1 MEFYLRY
8 GQTFPVPAAVAENLL
23 KIASHDQLKVLLYV
37 LCRAETAVTTEQIV
51 SACSVTPDAVEEALV
66 FWKNVNILRTDEAQP
81 VVVLSRGSS
90 VQQEPLQTVSAPAP
104 VPAAPVI
111 PQKKAPVALQVT
123 SSACSMMPGEVAE
136 RIAQNQAIAEMFRVV
151 ETQKGTVLS
160 FTEQKSMIWM
170 NEYLGLQP
178 DLIVMLA
185 AFCIEQGVFQVR
197 YMEQIAVEWQERG
210 VMTHELVQE
219 DIRRRTEAKSYT
231 GKIMQLFDMKRRPT
245 GKQQAYIDKWRSED
259 MPLEL
264 VRIAYEK
271 TRERKDDKL
280 DFPYLDGILQN
291 WKKAGVRT
299 PEQAE
304 AADIAF
310 RSAKAKAAAAA
321 AVAAP
326 AESSIDNN
334 VLDQLMKQI

>member
-37 LCRAETAVTTEQIV
+37 LCRAETAVTTDQIV
-51 SACSVTPDAVEEALV
+51 SACNVTPDAVEDALV

-90 VQQEPLQTVSAPAP
+90 VQQAPLPKVSAPALAP
-104 VPAAPVI
+104 AEPAVP
-111 PQKKAPVALQVT
+111 QRKAPVALQVT

-151 ETQKGTVLS
+151 EQQKGTVLS
-160 FTEQKSMIWM
+160 FAEEKSMIWM

-197 YMEQIAVEWQERG
+197 YMEKIAVEWQERG

-219 DIRRRTEAKSYT
+219 DIRRRTESKSYT
-231 GKIMQLFDMKRRPT
+231 GRVMQIFQMTRRPT
-245 GKQQAYIDKWRSED
+245 EKQQAFIDNWRTEGIS
-259 MPLEL
+259 LEL

-271 TRERKDDKL
+271 TRDNKDDKL
-280 DFPYLDGILQN
+280 HFPYLDGILQN
-291 WKKAGVRT
+291 WKKAGVST

-310 RSAKAKAAAAA
+310 RSAKAKAAAA
-321 AVAAP
+321 VTAP

-334 VLDQLMKQI
+334 ELDQLMRQI